1 MRNTKYLIGI
11 LLLFMTIGFAAIS
24 TSLSITGKTTVATT
38 IDDFKV
44 SFFRVTHSIPDSF
57 GIVVDTPEGRIVT
70 TGDFKFDLTP
80 IGPIANF
87 HKIARIGEKG
97 FGNRQ
102 DRNVFG

>member
-44 SFFRVTHSIPDSF
+44 YFSDVKVN
-57 GIVVDTPEGRIVT
+57 GVQ
-70 TGDFKFDLTP
+70 DLSLV
-80 IGPIANF
+80 
-87 HKIARIGEKG
+87 EK
-97 FGNRQ
+97 
-102 DRNVFG
+102 